1 MAIEPGNRS
10 WMRLSALTHFAD
22 ARHFA
27 RWFGLTPH
35 EYSSGRLRDHVPFD
49 EAARLGKK
57 THRQSFVMPA

>member
-1 MAIEPGNRS
+1 
-10 WMRLSALTHFAD
+10 MRLSVLMHFAD

-27 RWFGLTPH
+27 RWFCLTPR

-57 THRQSFVMPA
+57 THRQSYVMPA